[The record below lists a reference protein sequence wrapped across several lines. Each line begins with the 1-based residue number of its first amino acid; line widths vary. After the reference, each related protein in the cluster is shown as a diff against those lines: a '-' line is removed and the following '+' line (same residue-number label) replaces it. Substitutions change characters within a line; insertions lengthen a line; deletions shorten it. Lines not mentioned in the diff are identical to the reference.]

1 MPVSEHRH
9 SHHEHTDWTLG
20 PRVERAVWI
29 AVVAW
34 AVLTLLGVVLLWPGD
49 DRPVAYDTGERVD
62 ATVVAVTVQPC
73 SGTEAS
79 DLVDCRLLSM
89 LLTSGPTSGETVTIE
104 LAVTAGEGRV
114 PGAGDDV
121 VLARAVADDGTA
133 LYSFLDYQRSGALA
147 VLVVLFCLAV
157 LVFGRWKGL
166 GALAGLAVSVI
177 VLVAFVLPALLEGSN
192 PVLVAV
198 VGASIIAYASLYLA
212 HGFTAATN
220 VALLSTLMS
229 LALTGLLAW
238 VFIEAATLT
247 GLSDENALFLDALG
261 VRLDMRGLLLAGIVI
276 GSLGV
281 LDDVTVTQVSAV
293 GALRSTV
300 PNANTG
306 ELYRR
311 AITVG
316 RDHVSSTVNTLFLAY
331 AGAALPLLL
340 LFSQTGRSVGQA
352 ITGEDVAIEVV
363 RTLVGSIGLIAS
375 VPISTW
381 LAASLV
387 SRAGDGG
394 AASDAAA

>member
-1 MPVSEHRH
+1 MAAHDH
-9 SHHEHTDWTLG
+9 SLHADHDWDLG
-20 PRVERAVWI
+20 PRVERAVWV

-34 AVLTLLGVVLLWPGD
+34 GVATVLGLLLLWPGD
-49 DRPVAYDTGERVD
+49 DRPIAYDSGDRVQ
-62 ATVVAVTVQPC
+62 AQVVGVTVQPC
-73 SGTEAS
+73 AGTQAS
-79 DLVDCRLLSM
+79 DLVDCRSLSL
-89 LLTSGPTSGETVTIE
+89 LLTSGPTAGETVTLE

-114 PGAGDDV
+114 PTTGDEV
-121 VLARAVADDGTA
+121 VLALDVADDGTE
-133 LYSFLDYQRSGALA
+133 LYSFLDYQRSSALV

-192 PVLVAV
+192 PVLVAI

-212 HGFTAATN
+212 HGFNAATN

-229 LALTGLLAW
+229 LALTGMLAW
-238 VFIEAATLT
+238 VFIEMATLT

-293 GALRSTV
+293 GALRRTAPDAST
-300 PNANTG
+300 AD
-306 ELYRR
+306 LYRR
-311 AITVG
+311 AIVIG

-340 LFSQTGRSVGQA
+340 LFSQTGRSVGGA
-352 ITGEDVAIEVV
+352 VTGEDVAIEVV

-387 SRAGDGG
+387 SRAGDGD
-394 AASDAAA
+394 AASDAAT